1 MEEQLREMVAYLVKQ
16 QFARSGDYITDRMKY
31 QNIRIQ
37 GSGAA
42 INQFIEI
49 LTDKLSLL
57 IEGFYDTY
65 LEEICSS
72 CNIDKAE
79 ITKAFSTRVSILE
92 SEDRTPP
99 LILTSLLGEFLGRI
113 REGAFQETLQEV
125 KNRVKK
131 RLKIT
136 KNPSKEFDKE
146 FDDKIGNLFQGN
158 EPNISIL
165 YNICFL
171 MFIADL
177 VEAPRVKRTSK
188 IQLGKYMNRL
198 VEKLS
203 KN

>member
-1 MEEQLREMVAYLVKQ
+1 MEEQLREMVSYLVKQ

-31 QNIRIQ
+31 QNVRIQ

-49 LTDKLSLL
+49 LTDELSLL
-57 IEGFYDTY
+57 IEGKYDKY
-65 LEEICSS
+65 LEEICDK
-72 CNIDKAE
+72 CNVEKAE
-79 ITKAFSTRVSILE
+79 IAEAFSARVSILE
-92 SEDRTPP
+92 SEDKIPP

-113 REGAFQETLQEV
+113 RGGAFKETLQEI

-131 RLKIT
+131 RLNIT
-136 KNPSKEFDKE
+136 KNPSKKFDQE
-146 FDDKIGNLFQGN
+146 FDDKIGNLFQRN

-165 YNICFL
+165 YNLCYLI
-171 MFIADL
+171 FIADL
-177 VEAPRVKRTSK
+177 VRAPKVKRTSK